1 MEKEVVVGML
11 CGIVMGVAFE
21 KSRVLEPEEIRSQMS
36 MKSFIMMKIFLSA
49 VAASSASLLVLS
61 LVAPSRVAKC
71 REGVSGATKSKE
83 AGIVG
88 GLLLGAGITIS
99 GACCPGIVLAQVGSG
114 KARSL
119 VTFVGCL
126 AGALAHSVV
135 EPAYRK
141 AWPKMA
147 DRKAARL
154 MGSWRVAVTISTAI
168 CAVAVYAI
176 EKAVPWRAEAERA
189 LGRPLGP
196 EKGQLFFTAAAWR
209 PQTAGALIGGL
220 QVPLVGLISQT
231 LGTSSAYV
239 TLVGTVVDPTRPG
252 RADLRAKVGQYWQ
265 VALVSGVSLGAFLS
279 SKASG
284 LFLFDRGAVGLGAAF
299 FGGALLVF
307 GARVAGGCTSENG
320 ISGVSCLSETAFYA
334 VGAMFAGAVAT
345 RLFLSSFLR
354 TASHL

>member
-1 MEKEVVVGML
+1 MEKEAVVGML

-21 KSRVLEPEEIRSQMS
+21 KSRVFDPEVIRSQMS
-36 MKSFIMMKIFLSA
+36 MESFIMMKMFLSA
-49 VAASSASLLVLS
+49 VAASSTSLLVLS
-61 LVAPSRVAKC
+61 LVVPSRVAKC
-71 REGVSGATKSKE
+71 REGVSGATKSKQ

-88 GLLLGAGITIS
+88 GLLLGAGMTIS
-99 GACCPGIVLAQVGSG
+99 GACPGMVLAQVGSG
-114 KARSL
+114 TTRSL

-126 AGALAHSVV
+126 AGALTHSVV

-154 MGSWRVAVTISTAI
+154 MESWRVALTILTVV
-168 CAVAVYAI
+168 CAVAVYGI
-176 EKAVPWRAEAERA
+176 EKAFPWRAEAERA

-252 RADLRAKVGQYWQ
+252 RVDLKAKVGKYWQ
-265 VALVSGVSLGAFLS
+265 VALVLGVPLGAFLS

-284 LFLFDRGAVGLGAAF
+284 LFRADHDAVGLGAAF

-307 GARVAGGCTSENG
+307 GARVAGGCTSGSG
-320 ISGVSCLSETAFYA
+320 ISGVSCLSETALYA
-334 VGAMFAGAVAT
+334 VGAMFAGAIAT
-345 RLFLSSFLR
+345 KLFL
-354 TASHL
+354 